1 MRGIAA
7 ALAVTL
13 CTQQCHA
20 ERAAETRCGAMARA
34 IALLLAA
41 FAGVAAAA
49 RPRTT
54 RALALRGGS

>member
-41 FAGVAAAA
+41 LTVADAA